1 MSDNR
6 AKTEQPLPTAEQVAS
21 YLRRHPAFFA
31 EHDDLLPEL
40 IIPHERG
47 HSISLVERQVKL
59 LRERNI
65 EMRNR
70 LNQLMD
76 VARDNDRLFE
86 KSRRLILDLLEADS
100 QEQIIAQV
108 EDSLR
113 NDFQV
118 PFASLIL
125 FSETERFSNAHC
137 VTHQAAREAIGHLLD
152 SGKTLSGILR
162 PEELAFLFG
171 DGGKD
176 VASCALS
183 PIQHQGLHGV
193 LALGS
198 RDPGHYK
205 QASGTLFLGFIADA
219 LGRLLLHPPQLRDE
233 APAND
238 A

>member
-1 MSDNR
+1 MPS
-6 AKTEQPLPTAEQVAS
+6 TEQVIR
-21 YLRRHPAFFA
+21 YLREHPAFFA
-31 EHDDLLPEL
+31 EHDELLPEL
-40 IIPHERG
+40 IIPHQRG

-65 EMRNR
+65 EMRSR
-70 LNQLMD
+70 LAQLMD
-76 VARDNDRLFE
+76 IARDNDRLFE
-86 KSRRLILDLLEADS
+86 KSRRLILALLEADS
-100 QEQIIAQV
+100 IEQIVAQV

-125 FSETERFSNAHC
+125 FSETQRFSNARS
-137 VTHQAAREAIGHLLD
+137 VSHQQAREAIGHLLD

-162 PEELAFLFG
+162 PEELVFLFG
-171 DGGKD
+171 DSGKD

-198 RDPGHYK
+198 RDAGHYK

-233 APAND
+233 APSSD